1 MKTENSNNVVMTVDH
16 ANLVSGLRKSFT
28 NKTTV
33 IAELMQN
40 ARRAGASFVKFSYTA
55 EANQLMIVDDGKGI
69 ESYDALLSVAKS
81 GWDSDVAKIEHP
93 FGIGF
98 LSALFACSSIYVL
111 SRAGCLDAKTESIL
125 AFEPQT
131 IETEHFLEGGTMI
144 VLHDIKLSIAEIEAT
159 IKRCA
164 MGFPIPV
171 FFNEVEQPRPHALD
185 SKTFAFETEAIGHIS
200 VSGLERGAV
209 TNQIKVYLQG
219 LPVYQDNFWRDG
231 ETFGNVVH
239 LDSGQFFARLPDR
252 DKLIDEIDTVKRI
265 RASVRELIESQ
276 LLVVKQFSSSEA
288 FLEQYELM
296 KTWGLLALLNDVS
309 LLPYQALAYVEGSA
323 NTNTEYFDQFMVTDS
338 SKRVT
343 REAIG
348 QGLTKIMSIDDD
360 VSDDGTAAYA
370 FIEIK
375 GWPVLVESALDRGH
389 WVFNHLNVISQDN
402 IQIDMISHA
411 HTAAFE
417 GEWVWVDVQFCES
430 IQLTW
435 QNETIELIA
444 DSIFTGHAGT
454 NSVLMPH
461 QATGYGVLESIA
473 SYMDDY
479 EFQRAVYEIDTEH
492 FHRFLIAN
500 RCEDPV
506 EALKQMLPK
515 HFSGLK
521 NLFDRAFTIKI
532 NGQGEIECI
541 AEA

>member
-16 ANLVSGLRKSFT
+16 ANLMSGLRKSFT

-40 ARRAGASFVKFSYTA
+40 ARRAGASYVKFSYTVGD
-55 EANQLMIVDDGKGI
+55 NQLMVVDDGSGI
-69 ESYDALLSVAKS
+69 ESYEALLSVAKS

-98 LSALFACSSIYVL
+98 LSALFACSRIEVV
-111 SRAGCLDAKTESIL
+111 SRAGRLDAKTESIL
-125 AFEPQT
+125 AFESQT
-131 IETEHFLEGGTMI
+131 IEPDDFVEGMTTI
-144 VLHDIKLSIAEIEAT
+144 VLHDIKLSPAEIEVT
-159 IKRCA
+159 IKHSA
-164 MGFPIPV
+164 KGFPIPV

-185 SKTFAFETEAIGHIS
+185 SKMFSFETDAIGHIA
-200 VSGLERGAV
+200 VSGLERGSV

-219 LPVYQDNFWRDG
+219 LPVYQDNYWHDSD
-231 ETFGNVVH
+231 TFGNVVH
-239 LDSGQFFARLPDR
+239 LNSEQFFARLPDR
-252 DKLIDEIDTVKRI
+252 DKLIDEVDTVQRI
-265 RASVRELIESQ
+265 RASVRGLIESKLLLLKQ
-276 LLVVKQFSSSEA
+276 LSSSEV
-288 FLEQYELM
+288 FINRYELM

-309 LLPYQALAYVEGSA
+309 LLPHQTLEYVESSA
-323 NTNTEYFDQFMVTDS
+323 NTNTEYFDQFMATNS
-338 SKRVT
+338 AKQVT
-343 REAIG
+343 REAVED
-348 QGLTKIMSIDDD
+348 GLTKIMSIDDD
-360 VSDDGTAAYA
+360 VAEEGTAAYA
-370 FIEIK
+370 FVEIK

-389 WVFNHLNVISQDN
+389 WVFNHLNRISQDN
-402 IQIDMISHA
+402 IQIEMISHA
-411 HTAAFE
+411 HTAAFQ

-435 QNETIELIA
+435 QNETIEVTA
-444 DSIFTGHAGT
+444 DSIFTGNAGT

-461 QATGYGVLESIA
+461 QATGNSVLESVA

-515 HFSGLK
+515 HFSGLQK
-521 NLFDRAFTIKI
+521 LFDRAFTIKI